1 MPKKRIKKKSHVSKY
16 QPKYMYKK
24 ISNDVNRKRKIPY
37 NEQRQEAIQRLS
49 LGQYVKKEIKVT
61 GEITGIRPY
70 RQNIIKLVLRN
81 VHTCDV
87 KPALTIDHLHIKLR
101 VRKEDM
107 RKHIKMHQKIAI
119 VGTVFQYCRNFNVFE
134 VSERI
139 VNMRTQSY
147 SLRQNRLLR
156 EETVRLN
163 KNPVEVV
170 NSNHTVS
177 PLQQQLHL
185 VLTRSNLAAILNQTQ
200 LVKLSANL
208 AETADSLR
216 LSPDRIPI
224 LTGYTAKIIKLCELT
239 NSKQKGANN

>member
-1 MPKKRIKKKSHVSKY
+1 MSKKQVKKKSHVSKY

-24 ISNDVNRKRKIPY
+24 ISNDVTRKRKIPY
-37 NEQRQEAIQRLS
+37 DEQRQEAIQRLA

-61 GEITGIRPY
+61 GEITAIRPY

-134 VSERI
+134 VSKSI

-156 EETVRLN
+156 EETARLN

-170 NSNHTVS
+170 NSKPTGS
-177 PLQQQLHL
+177 PLQHQLHL
-185 VLTRSNLAAILNQTQ
+185 VLARSNLAATLNQNQ

-224 LTGYTAKIIKLCELT
+224 LTFYTAQIIKLCELT